1 MSKTDIAV
9 EKFRGGYNCAQSV
22 LFTYADKLNLDKNLA
37 LKIATGFDDGMGR
50 KQEVCGA
57 VTGGIMVLSLLYGR
71 GENDDRSNAGLTYAR
86 VREFMDEFER
96 RCSTVNCK
104 KLLNGC
110 DLLTDEGKAVYTA
123 QNMLENCCG
132 FVDQAVQILEEMI
145 KRCE

>member
-1 MSKTDIAV
+1 MSRSDIAV
-9 EKFRGGYNCAQSV
+9 KKFREGFNCAQSV
-22 LFTYADKLNLDKNLA
+22 LFSYADRLNLDKNLA
-37 LKIATGFDDGMGR
+37 LKIATGFGGGMGR

-71 GENDDRSNAGLTYAR
+71 GENDDRSKSGHTYAM
-86 VREFMDEFER
+86 VREFVDEFEKL
-96 RCSTVNCK
+96 CSTVNCK

-110 DLLTDEGKAVYTA
+110 DLLTDEGKVAYTS

-145 KRCE
+145 NRKV